1 VAKKVVKLV
10 SAISSIG
17 GAYCRCE
24 VVVGPPNCAAVYQQ
38 SCD

>member
-24 VVVGPPNCAAVYQQ
+24 VVVGLAAVYQQ